1 MTNILDYSFHY
12 LNTSNYF
19 IGLMMVLLNLGS
31 RYFIQEV
38 GSSIDFF
45 LNIKLIRRLL
55 IFTVFFTTTRDFK
68 TSIILTACFIVIIF
82 ELFNE
87 KSDYCIIPKNI
98 LDFMITNKD
107 GTIAKSEIEKSF
119 NILKRAGYIGDIPK
133 IK

>member
-12 LNTSNYF
+12 LNTNNYF
-19 IGLMMVLLNLGS
+19 IGFMMILLNLGS
-31 RYFIQEV
+31 RYFVQEV

-68 TSIILTACFIVIIF
+68 TSIILTACFIIIIL

-87 KSDYCIIPKNI
+87 KSDYCIIPKSV
-98 LDFMITNKD
+98 LDFMVTNKD
-107 GTIAKSEIEKSF
+107 GSVSKTEVERSF
-119 NILKRAGYIGDIPK
+119 NILKKAGYIKDIPK
-133 IK
+133 I

>member
-19 IGLMMVLLNLGS
+19 IGFMMILLNLGS
-31 RYFIQEV
+31 RYFVQEV
-38 GSSIDFF
+38 GSSIDYF

-68 TSIILTACFIVIIF
+68 TSIILTACFIIIIL

-87 KSDYCIIPKNI
+87 KSDYCIIPKSV
-98 LDFMITNKD
+98 LDFMVTNKD
-107 GTIAKSEIEKSF
+107 GSVAKTEIERSF
-119 NILKRAGYIGDIPK
+119 NILKKAGYIKDIPK
-133 IK
+133 I